1 MVSDKT
7 KETLQERIIGLKKLL
22 ATHTMIEIGEV
33 LSFTNRMDL
42 SPHELGNILSEKA
55 AYPVK
60 MPEIYTPQVLV
71 NYETDLRLYDQKLF
85 PQAERSVSI
94 K

>member
-1 MVSDKT
+1 
-7 KETLQERIIGLKKLL
+7 
-22 ATHTMIEIGEV
+22 
-33 LSFTNRMDL
+33 MDL